1 MFNRIVVM
9 VLVAG
14 WVALCG
20 SVSTADNMDVRVD
33 LRMSALPH
41 PGGNWNS
48 IPGLG
53 DIVTVHSLIDYNTGL
68 DSGITLQAT
77 DDFVQ
82 SGGYNVGNDA
92 WTNPAFPWV
101 DVIALR
107 DYNLLTGDNTTG
119 QITFAGLNPAGQ
131 YKVELLSVTSV
142 GVPFLGQVT
151 VQGAFDDDGDSES
164 WNSHADGFL
173 NADVMVWGSVSPDGA
188 GKIVLDATF
197 IQELFFVNA
206 LRISGVPVPGDA
218 NADYVV
224 NEADAALLAAN
235 WQVSGAGVTWGMG
248 DFNGD
253 LVVNDIDATIMAANW
268 TPTLLA
274 SVPEPSLLALLVTGG
289 LALAA
294 WRQYRGN

>member
-107 DYNLLTGDNTTG
+107 DYNLLLAGNTTG
-119 QITFAGLNPAGQ
+119 QITFAGLDPAEQ
-131 YKVELLSVTSV
+131 YSVELLAVTSV
-142 GVPFLGQVT
+142 AAAFVGQVK
-151 VQGAFDDDGDSES
+151 VQGVYDDDGDSAS
-164 WNSHADGFL
+164 WNCNTDGFV
-173 NADVMVWGSVSPDGA
+173 NADVMVWGSVSPDA
-188 GKIVLDATF
+188 GGEIVLDATLT
-197 IQELFFVNA
+197 QELLFVNA
-206 LRISGVPVPGDA
+206 LRIS
-218 NADYVV
+218 
-224 NEADAALLAAN
+224 L
-235 WQVSGAGVTWGMG
+235 
-248 DFNGD
+248 
-253 LVVNDIDATIMAANW
+253 
-268 TPTLLA
+268 
-274 SVPEPSLLALLVTGG
+274 VPEPSIFAMLIAVCGGAGILAV
-289 LALAA
+289 
-294 WRQYRGN
+294 RRRRR